1 MSAMARLFISTDR
14 LEAWTIEGRAALEGQ
29 TMTLVEL
36 SRSFS
41 IKAAVRFLAV
51 QGADSDPHDLIGL
64 VKDVEQLA
72 TMGADHMADSVIYV
86 DTAYAVQNG
95 FLGEPIRP

>member
-1 MSAMARLFISTDR
+1 MARLFISTDR
-14 LEAWTIEGRAALEGQ
+14 LEAWTAEGRAAIDGE

-36 SRSFS
+36 SRSFK
-41 IKAAVRFLAV
+41 IKTAVRFLSV
-51 QGADSDPHDLIGL
+51 QGADSDPHDLLGL
-64 VKDVEQLA
+64 VKDADQLA
-72 TMGADHMADSVIYV
+72 AMGADHMADSVIYV